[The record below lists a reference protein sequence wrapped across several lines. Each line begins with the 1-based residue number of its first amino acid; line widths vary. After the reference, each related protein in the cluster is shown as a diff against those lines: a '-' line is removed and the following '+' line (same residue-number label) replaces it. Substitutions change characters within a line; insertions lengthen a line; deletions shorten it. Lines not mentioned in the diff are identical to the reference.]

1 MNEVGLMLTL
11 ILLMLIVFTVGF
23 LLGKKNP

>member
-1 MNEVGLMLTL
+1 MNEVETMLTL